1 MADMTK
7 EQQEALDKA
16 FERHS
21 PRPMEKPSNKDSNIK
36 KVIGVVSGK
45 GGVGKSIITSMM
57 AVLANRAGKK
67 VGIIDADITGPS
79 IPTAFGV
86 KQKAFGTEDSIIPV
100 ETASGIKMMSIN
112 LLLDNPGDPV
122 IWRGPV
128 IAGAVQQF
136 WTDVIW
142 GDIDVLFVDMPPG
155 TGDVPL
161 TVFQSIPVDGIIV
174 VSSPQDLVEM
184 IVSKAVKMA
193 AMMDIPV
200 LGMVENMS
208 YFECPN
214 CHEKHEIYGP
224 SKVAML
230 SEKYCIPDIARLPIN
245 PEFAR
250 LCDEGK
256 IDQFSGD
263 YLNDLYNSIMG

>member
-1 MADMTK
+1 
-7 EQQEALDKA
+7 
-16 FERHS
+16 
-21 PRPMEKPSNKDSNIK
+21 
-36 KVIGVVSGK
+36 
-45 GGVGKSIITSMM
+45 
-57 AVLANRAGKK
+57 
-67 VGIIDADITGPS
+67 
-79 IPTAFGV
+79 
-86 KQKAFGTEDSIIPV
+86 
-100 ETASGIKMMSIN
+100 MMSIN